1 MEVESLPQV
10 LIVEGKQDR
19 KKIEKV
25 LANKEEIICTYGTL
39 SAFALDELIDEFM
52 LFDRDVF
59 IFTDTDD
66 PGKQLR
72 KLLNQELSHAENL
85 FIDPKYRQVEDTP
98 EHVLASILQSAN
110 FNVKIDYLKGSER
123 DARN

>member
-1 MEVESLPQV
+1 MDQLTQV

-19 KKIEKV
+19 KKLNKV
-25 LANKEEIICTYGTL
+25 LANEEEIICTFGTL
-39 SAFALDELIDEFM
+39 SAYALDELIDEYM

-66 PGKQLR
+66 SGVKLR

-98 EHVLASILQSAN
+98 EYVIASILQAAN
-110 FNVKIDYLKGSER
+110 FDVNLEYLKGSET
-123 DARN
+123 